1 MGQELAVK
9 TDNTPAST
17 DLLSDFQAFENAQRI
32 GKMLCQSQIIPG
44 SYQNNLPNVIVAMEI
59 AARNKL
65 SPIVV
70 MQNLNVIKGR
80 PTWSSK
86 YIIAALTTSR
96 VNNLHYEMASDGNV
110 TVSGFGGNK
119 AISNLMC
126 RAIAN
131 DKVSGEERIGPWVS
145 MKMAVEEGW
154 YGKDGSKWK
163 TMPELMIRYRAVTFF
178 ANIFYPE
185 ITIGI
190 DTEDSVIET
199 APAPAVKQ
207 EVVEVGEIVKPEEE
221 TPAKP
226 KRAKREAKEE
236 PAKKAE
242 AEKPAPVSETK
253 ESDAVEAEFEEV
265 QEAETKPTPV
275 VAPQS
280 DDSEEWD
287 NWGE

>member
-32 GKMLCQSQIIPG
+32 GKMLSQSQIIPA

-96 VNNLHYEMASDGNV
+96 VNNLHYETISNGNV

-119 AISNLMC
+119 TIANLMC

-131 DKVSGEERIGPWVS
+131 DKASGEERFGPWVS
-145 MKMAVEEGW
+145 MKMAIDEGW

-190 DTEDSVIET
+190 DTEDSMSEAV
-199 APAPAVKQ
+199 PAPVVKK
-207 EVVEVGEIVKPEEE
+207 EAVEVGEITKPAEEAP
-221 TPAKP
+221 TKP
-226 KRAKREAKEE
+226 KRTKKEVKDNSDTK
-236 PAKKAE
+236 PE
-242 AEKPAPVSETK
+242 AEPKNDEPE
-253 ESDAVEAEFEEV
+253 AVEAEFEEV
-265 QEAETKPTPV
+265 SEPETKPAPV
-275 VAPQS
+275 AAPQT
-280 DDSEEWD
+280 DDSDEWD